1 MNMSKEI
8 YLDYSATTPVDKK
21 VIKKML
27 PYFENYYGNPSSIYT
42 LGQRSLFAIDESRKI
57 IANFLKCK
65 SEEVFFTSSA
75 TESNNLAI
83 RGLIDKV
90 KKNRKNLHIITS
102 KIEHPSIIEVCR
114 NLEKEGI
121 SVTYL
126 NVGKEGVIN
135 VSDIEKNIRKSTVL
149 ISIMYANNEIGT
161 IQPISEIGNL
171 IQNLNKK
178 RNNDEKIFFHTD
190 AVQALNYLNCHV
202 DYLGVDM
209 LSFSG
214 HKIYGPKGTG
224 VLYIKRGTLISP
236 IFFGGGQEMRIRPG
250 TENVPGIVGLGEAV
264 RLISSDKIKNIK
276 KLRDKLI
283 KEVLKIPR
291 SQLNGSKN
299 NRLPNNANFSFK
311 GAEGESIIIALDQ
324 KGIFTSTGSACSSK
338 SLEPSH
344 VLLSIG
350 LSREEAHCSLRV
362 TLGKQTKEKDIDE
375 LIKLLPGIISRLR
388 EISGR

>member
-42 LGQRSLFAIDESRKI
+42 LGQRSLFTIDESRKI

>member
-126 NVGKEGVIN
+126 NVEKEGVIN